1 MIWFSA
7 YDFPR
12 IKANNWQAGLHK
24 MKKSF
29 YTAKQTTKTTTKNGK
44 KEPTEWET
52 LPAVHLIQNIQ
63 IYTDIP
69 QKGQGNKWY
78 RYGLCIWLGSQKT

>member
-12 IKANNWQAGLHK
+12 IKANNWQVGLHK

-29 YTAKQTTKTTTKNGK
+29 YTAKKTTKTTTKNGK

-52 LPAVHLIQNIQ
+52 LPAVHLIQNTQ

-69 QKGQGNKWY
+69 QKSQGKKWH
-78 RYGLCIWLGSQKT
+78 RYGLCIWLESQKT